1 MNNPLYPAR
10 SAWLALAPAPAL
22 AIAIAL
28 GLAACSTLL
37 ASSAWAQAATPVP
50 TAAIRQADF
59 IVAVVNSE
67 PITNREVQALR
78 QRMANDMVARGGRP
92 PDAQEL
98 TPITLEQLINEKA
111 QLQQARDM
119 GIKIEAEAIEQAE
132 LNVATSNQ
140 MTPEQLHKAL
150 AQDGITVTAFREQ
163 LRTQI
168 TLTRLRE
175 REVEG
180 RVRVSDQDIEQ
191 YLRTQLQ
198 AQAAQIPGLVN
209 LGMLL
214 VAVPENSTEAEIKAL
229 GERAANLAQRARA
242 GDNFAELVKA
252 FSQAPDRAANGGEM
266 GLRTADR
273 YPELFIEATRGL
285 KTGEVAA
292 PVRSAAGFHVLKVLE
307 RRQINTLV
315 VTQTRAR
322 HILLR
327 PTAQL
332 SQAQAVAKL
341 NEVRQAVVSGKA
353 DFAVL
358 ARQLSQDGSAQQ
370 GGDLGW
376 ANPGMFVPEFEEVM
390 NRLRPGQLAE
400 PLVSRFGVHLIEVTD
415 RRNAPMS
422 DQEQRNLARNVLRE
436 KKINDSYA
444 TWVQDIRS
452 RAYVEMREPP
462 Q

>member
-1 MNNPLYPAR
+1 
-10 SAWLALAPAPAL
+10 
-22 AIAIAL
+22 
-28 GLAACSTLL
+28 
-37 ASSAWAQAATPVP
+37 
-50 TAAIRQADF
+50 
-59 IVAVVNSE
+59 
-67 PITNREVQALR
+67 
-78 QRMANDMVARGGRP
+78 
-92 PDAQEL
+92 
-98 TPITLEQLINEKA
+98 
-111 QLQQARDM
+111 
-119 GIKIEAEAIEQAE
+119 
-132 LNVATSNQ
+132 
-140 MTPEQLHKAL
+140 
-150 AQDGITVTAFREQ
+150 
-163 LRTQI
+163 
-168 TLTRLRE
+168 
-175 REVEG
+175 
-180 RVRVSDQDIEQ
+180 
-191 YLRTQLQ
+191 
-198 AQAAQIPGLVN
+198 
-209 LGMLL
+209 
-214 VAVPENSTEAEIKAL
+214 
-229 GERAANLAQRARA
+229 
-242 GDNFAELVKA
+242 
-252 FSQAPDRAANGGEM
+252 
-266 GLRTADR
+266 
-273 YPELFIEATRGL
+273 
-285 KTGEVAA
+285 
-292 PVRSAAGFHVLKVLE
+292 VLKVLE

>member
-1 MNNPLYPAR
+1 MNNLFYPAR
-10 SAWLALAPAPAL
+10 SVWLAMAPVF
-22 AIAIAL
+22 AI
-28 GLAACSTLL
+28 GTCSTFLD
-37 ASSAWAQAATPVP
+37 SSAWAQAASNVP
-50 TAAIRQADF
+50 TAAVRQADF

-78 QRMANDMVARGGRP
+78 QRIANDMVARGGRQ

-98 TPITLEQLINEKA
+98 TPIALEQLINEKA
-111 QLQQARDM
+111 QLQQARDT

-150 AQDGITVTAFREQ
+150 AQDGISVTAFREQ

-191 YLRTQLQ
+191 YLRAQLQ

-229 GERAANLAQRARA
+229 SERAANLAQRARA
-242 GDNFAELVKA
+242 GENFAELAKA
-252 FSQAPDRAANGGEM
+252 FSQAPDRATNSGEM
-266 GLRTADR
+266 GLRPADR

-341 NEVRQAVVSGKA
+341 TEVRQALVSGKA

-358 ARQLSQDGSAQQ
+358 ARQMSQDGSAQQ

-390 NRLRPGQLAE
+390 NRLRPGQVAE

-436 KKINDSYA
+436 KKINESYA

>member
-1 MNNPLYPAR
+1 
-10 SAWLALAPAPAL
+10 
-22 AIAIAL
+22 
-28 GLAACSTLL
+28 
-37 ASSAWAQAATPVP
+37 
-50 TAAIRQADF
+50 
-59 IVAVVNSE
+59 
-67 PITNREVQALR
+67 
-78 QRMANDMVARGGRP
+78 
-92 PDAQEL
+92 
-98 TPITLEQLINEKA
+98 
-111 QLQQARDM
+111 
-119 GIKIEAEAIEQAE
+119 
-132 LNVATSNQ
+132 LN
-140 MTPEQLHKAL
+140 
-150 AQDGITVTAFREQ
+150 AFREQ

-198 AQAAQIPGLVN
+198 AQATQIPGLVN

-214 VAVPENSTEAEIKAL
+214 VAVPENGTEDEIKAL

-242 GDNFAELVKA
+242 GENFAELVKA
-252 FSQAPDRAANGGEM
+252 FSQAADRAANGGEM
-266 GLRTADR
+266 GLRPADR
-273 YPELFIEATRGL
+273 YPELFMDATRGL

-292 PVRSAAGFHVLKVLE
+292 PVRSAAGYHVLKVLE

-315 VTQTRAR
+315 VAQTRAR

-327 PTAQL
+327 PTAQM
-332 SQAQAVAKL
+332 SQTQAVAKL
-341 NEVRQAVVSGKA
+341 AEVRQAIVSGKA
-353 DFAVL
+353 DFAVM
-358 ARQLSQDGSAQQ
+358 ARQMSQDGSAQQ

-390 NRLRPGQLAE
+390 NRLRPGQVAE

-415 RRNAPMS
+415 RRNAPMT

-436 KKINDSYA
+436 KKINESYA

>member
-1 MNNPLYPAR
+1 MNNLFYPAR
-10 SAWLALAPAPAL
+10 SAWLVL
-22 AIAIAL
+22 AL
-28 GLAACSTLL
+28 GALCTSG
-37 ASSAWAQAATPVP
+37 AWAQAPSSARPAAATAP
-50 TAAIRQADF
+50 IRQADF

-67 PITNREVQALR
+67 PITNREVQVLR
-78 QRMANDMVARGGRP
+78 QRIANDAVARGGSQ

-98 TPITLEQLINEKA
+98 TQIALEQLINEKA
-111 QLQQARDM
+111 QLQQARDG
-119 GIKIEAEAIEQAE
+119 GIKVEPEAIEQAE

-140 MTPEQLHKAL
+140 LTPEQLHKAL
-150 AQDGITVTAFREQ
+150 AQDGISLNAFREQ

-214 VAVPENSTEAEIKAL
+214 VAVPENSTDAEIKAL
-229 GERAANLAQRARA
+229 GERAASLAQRARS
-242 GDNFAELVKA
+242 GENFSELAKA
-252 FSQAPDRAANGGEM
+252 FSQAPDRATNGGEM
-266 GLRTADR
+266 GLRPADR
-273 YPELFIEATRGL
+273 YPELFMDATRGL
-285 KTGEVAA
+285 KTGDVAA

-315 VTQTRAR
+315 VAQTRAR

-332 SQAQAVAKL
+332 SQTQAVAKL
-341 NEVRQAVVSGKA
+341 AEVRQAIVSGKA
-353 DFAVL
+353 DFAVM
-358 ARQLSQDGSAQQ
+358 ARQMSQDGSAQQ

-390 NRLRPGQLAE
+390 NRLRPGQVGE

-436 KKINDSYA
+436 KKINESYA